1 MVLGDPR
8 RINGG
13 SRLSAER
20 VAEDKSLVWSGE
32 HWIVYLR
39 NHSSQADTGRMSLYR
54 VAYSAAG
61 DGHVAFVDIPAEN
74 FVGIYTDSIE
84 LARFMTKVLARG
96 KSNNN
101 FFPHDMQIFEAHV
114 SRWGDVRTSPH
125 WMIEADDGVVEAS
138 WGSIHPPL
146 ILEGPGPVRNDSAVT
161 YSLLFFANEAALSF
175 NGKSVGGVVYV
186 SDEWIRAIGRRG
198 TSAVFALAETT
209 TTASSA

>member
-1 MVLGDPR
+1 MGV
-8 RINGG
+8 
-13 SRLSAER
+13 ER

-39 NHSSQADTGRMSLYR
+39 THISRADTGRVSLYR

-61 DGHVAFVDIPAEN
+61 DGHVAFVDIPEEN
-74 FVGIYTDSIE
+74 FVGIYTDSVE
-84 LARFMTKVLARG
+84 LAGFMTKVVARG
-96 KSNNN
+96 ESNNN
-101 FFPHDMQIFEAHV
+101 FFPHDMQIFDAQV
-114 SRWGDVRTSPH
+114 SRGGDVRVKPY

-138 WGSIHPPL
+138 WMSIHPPL

-161 YSLLFFANEAALSF
+161 YSLLFFANEASLSF

-209 TTASSA
+209 TTESSG